1 VTTGSF
7 AKFCPLGV
15 ATSLFYCHLVSDK
28 DGEAK
33 VYIMH
38 FHDLSQRDWQKLARQ
53 FQKWNKDSSIL
64 MTDKEKKGLLG

>member
-1 VTTGSF
+1 
-7 AKFCPLGV
+7 
-15 ATSLFYCHLVSDK
+15 
-28 DGEAK
+28 
-33 VYIMH
+33 MH